1 MKNIKFCWQ
10 FDHDYVQ
17 KHTLK
22 IKSVYKKLLVI
33 IEFSKV
39 VGYKISILKL
49 NYISIYRQQ

>member
-39 VGYKISILKL
+39 VG
-49 NYISIYRQQ
+49 